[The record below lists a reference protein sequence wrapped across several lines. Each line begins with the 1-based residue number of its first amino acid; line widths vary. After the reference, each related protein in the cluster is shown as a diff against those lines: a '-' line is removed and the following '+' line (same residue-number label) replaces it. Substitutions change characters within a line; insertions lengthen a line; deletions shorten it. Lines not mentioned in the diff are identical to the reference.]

1 MDSSSTGLLI
11 ALVILVAF
19 SAFFSASE
27 TAFTTANRI
36 RLKSMEQEGKKKAGK
51 VLTILEDY
59 DSLLSTILIGNNIVN
74 ISASSISTV
83 IFVRALG
90 DIGAT
95 WSTVVLTVVILI
107 FGEIT
112 PKSIAK
118 EVPESF
124 AMAVA
129 NPIWITTKIFF
140 PLTKLFSLWKSLV
153 KKVLHLNAEDKITE
167 DEFMTMVDEAE
178 SDGGISEDDSE
189 LIKNVIDFNDMEVQ
203 EVL

>member
-1 MDSSSTGLLI
+1 MDSSSTGLPI

-129 NPIWITTKIFF
+129 I
-140 PLTKLFSLWKSLV
+140 
-153 KKVLHLNAEDKITE
+153 
-167 DEFMTMVDEAE
+167 
-178 SDGGISEDDSE
+178 
-189 LIKNVIDFNDMEVQ
+189 
-203 EVL
+203 